1 MAQKNKRTAQTG
13 LDVLDVPESFSL
25 ESRTLPPPPPV
36 PLEAFPVEV
45 SSLLHETARAFVVPL
60 EVPTACFLGALTC
73 AVGRSRAISIKPGW
87 LEHGNLWIC
96 LVAESGVGKTPCAA
110 ALFKPLR
117 EAEFKRFKEW
127 QDAMNRYHDQKQ
139 NLKRTKDD
147 ELTADAPVKPFRVQ
161 YTVEDA
167 TPEAVSIVL
176 EQNPRGVLWRAD
188 ELAGMIANL
197 DRYAASGREGGT
209 RSRLLS
215 AYDCQEWK
223 TNRTDAE
230 RNQYVPAACVSIFGG
245 IQPGILTRVFEGHDV
260 SSGFLPRM
268 IFIRAER
275 STPPLWTDASL
286 SPNSEELLHRI
297 LTRLLEWDVE
307 MTEDGGTRPKV
318 LHPAPAAREL
328 YVEWHNQLALE
339 SWVTPGESGVSAA
352 LLDKLRGQCL
362 RLCLLLHCV
371 DSVLSGGGHTET
383 IPEDAM
389 RRAIL
394 LANWIKSHQIQT
406 WRLFATEQR
415 ARLSTPLERAVILS
429 VVEAEKH
436 IEELQYRLPNN
447 EFITRVQEHL
457 PIQAEPRSIGKA
469 ATNLGIAQ
477 GYVGHSRARVFNPE
491 LLATFKEYVGHA
503 VHDGEPNKTN
513 CYCPISG
520 SEKTRD
526 MSAGANR
533 LPDTERMD

>member
-1 MAQKNKRTAQTG
+1 MAQKGRRTDQNGWDA
-13 LDVLDVPESFSL
+13 PEYFSL

-45 SSLLHETARAFVVPL
+45 SALLHETARAFVVPL

-73 AVGRSRAISIKPGW
+73 AVGRSRAISIKSGW

-127 QDAMNRYHDQKQ
+127 QDAMNRYHEQKQ
-139 NLKRTKDD
+139 NSKRAKDN
-147 ELTADAPVKPFRVQ
+147 ELTADAPVKPIRVQ

-275 STPPLWTDASL
+275 STPPLWTDACL
-286 SPNSEELLHRI
+286 SSRAEETLRRI

-318 LHPAPAAREL
+318 LYPTPAAREL

-339 SWVTPGESGVSAA
+339 SWVTPGESGMSAA

-371 DSVLSGGGHTET
+371 DSVLREEQDRAES
-383 IPEDAM
+383 IPENTM
-389 RRAIL
+389 RRALL

-415 ARLSTPLERAVILS
+415 ARLSTPLERAVIIS

-436 IEELQYRLPNN
+436 IEEQQYRLPNS
-447 EFITRVQEHL
+447 EFIARVQEHL

-469 ATNLGIAQ
+469 ATNLGISQ
-477 GYVGHSRARVFNPE
+477 GYVGHARARVFNPE
-491 LLATFKEYVGHA
+491 LLATFREYVGHA
-503 VHDGEPNKTN
+503 VHGGETDETDCGCLANDLEP
-513 CYCPISG
+513 
-520 SEKTRD
+520 TRN
-526 MSAGANR
+526 MSAVVTVST
-533 LPDTERMD
+533 DTERKD

>member
-1 MAQKNKRTAQTG
+1 MAQKSRRTDQNGWDA
-13 LDVLDVPESFSL
+13 PEYFSL

-36 PLEAFPVEV
+36 PLEAFPAEV

-73 AVGRSRAISIKPGW
+73 AVGRSRAISIKPGC

-127 QDAMNRYHDQKQ
+127 QDAMNRYHEQKQ
-139 NLKRTKDD
+139 NSKRAKDN
-147 ELTADAPVKPFRVQ
+147 ELTADAPVKPIRVQ

-197 DRYAASGREGGT
+197 DRYAASGREGGGT

-223 TNRTDAE
+223 TNRTNAE

-275 STPPLWTDASL
+275 STPPL
-286 SPNSEELLHRI
+286 
-297 LTRLLEWDVE
+297 
-307 MTEDGGTRPKV
+307 
-318 LHPAPAAREL
+318 
-328 YVEWHNQLALE
+328 
-339 SWVTPGESGVSAA
+339 
-352 LLDKLRGQCL
+352 
-362 RLCLLLHCV
+362 
-371 DSVLSGGGHTET
+371 
-383 IPEDAM
+383 
-389 RRAIL
+389 
-394 LANWIKSHQIQT
+394 
-406 WRLFATEQR
+406 
-415 ARLSTPLERAVILS
+415 
-429 VVEAEKH
+429 
-436 IEELQYRLPNN
+436 
-447 EFITRVQEHL
+447 
-457 PIQAEPRSIGKA
+457 
-469 ATNLGIAQ
+469 
-477 GYVGHSRARVFNPE
+477 
-491 LLATFKEYVGHA
+491 
-503 VHDGEPNKTN
+503 
-513 CYCPISG
+513 
-520 SEKTRD
+520 
-526 MSAGANR
+526 
-533 LPDTERMD
+533 

>member
-1 MAQKNKRTAQTG
+1 MAQKSRRTNRNGWDA
-13 LDVLDVPESFSL
+13 PEYFFP

-36 PLEAFPVEV
+36 PPEAFPAEV
-45 SSLLHETARAFVVPL
+45 SSLLHEAAQAFVVPL
-60 EVPTACFLGALTC
+60 EVPTACFLGALSC
-73 AVGRSRAISIKPGW
+73 AVGRSRAVSIKPGW
-87 LEHGNLWIC
+87 LEHGNLWLC

-127 QDAMNRYHDQKQ
+127 QDAMNRYHEQKQ
-139 NLKRTKDD
+139 NFKRSKDG
-147 ELTADAPVKPFRVQ
+147 EGSGEAPVKPIRVQ

-275 STPPLWTDASL
+275 STPPLWTDACL
-286 SPNSEELLHRI
+286 SSKSEELLYRI
-297 LTRLLEWDVE
+297 LTRLLEWDVD

-318 LHPAPAAREL
+318 LHPAPSARAL

-339 SWVTPGESGVSAA
+339 SWVTPGESGLSTA

-362 RLCLLLHCV
+362 RLCLLLHCA
-371 DSVLSGGGHTET
+371 DLALQGKNHTESISEGT
-383 IPEDAM
+383 M

-429 VVEAEKH
+429 VVKAEKR
-436 IEELQYRLPNN
+436 IEELQYRMPNN
-447 EFITRVQEHL
+447 EFIARVQEHL

-491 LLATFKEYVGHA
+491 LLATFREYVGHA
-503 VHDGEPNKTN
+503 VHDGETGKPKE
-513 CYCPISG
+513 YCTVSG
-520 SEKTRD
+520 DEKTGDR
-526 MSAGANR
+526 SEGITNS
-533 LPDTERMD
+533 PDTQRMD